1 MSFAIPRGRPQTI
14 TNTSKLRYGAIMNII
29 LFGPPGAGKGTQSE
43 RIIEH
48 YSLAHLSTGN
58 MFRSA
63 IQNKTP
69 LGLKVSS
76 ILASGELVSDDIV
89 VALVQE
95 ETEKEIYHNGCIY
108 DGFPRTVA
116 QSAAFDQMLSERNQQ
131 VDFLLSLTVDN
142 DELVN
147 RILSRGQGRSDD
159 TEEGIKHRLN
169 VYNNETKPVLNY
181 YNEKGLVIEVDGTG
195 SVDDVFNRIKD
206 AIDAI

>member
-1 MSFAIPRGRPQTI
+1 
-14 TNTSKLRYGAIMNII
+14 MNII
-29 LFGPPGAGKGTQSE
+29 LFGPPGAGKGTQAE

-131 VDFLLSLTVDN
+131 VDLLLSLTVDN

-159 TEEGIKHRLN
+159 TEEGIKHRLT

-181 YNEKGLVIEVDGTG
+181 YKEKGQVIEIDGTG